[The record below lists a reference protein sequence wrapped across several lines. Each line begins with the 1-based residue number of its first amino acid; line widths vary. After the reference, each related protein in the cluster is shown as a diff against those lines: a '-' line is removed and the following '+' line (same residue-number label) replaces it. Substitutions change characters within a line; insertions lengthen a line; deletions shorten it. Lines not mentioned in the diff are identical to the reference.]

1 MSGITS
7 PVQIPLYIFP
17 VPEGDGFKIG
27 IKASFD
33 KTNFLMYEFDTGGS
47 GFWAAGNNNWWPT
60 YTKPS
65 GSSPQTINYSSGIQ
79 YTGEPV
85 ITEIYFENGLSIS
98 TTVSRITNATKESDN
113 ASSDKAFDS
122 AWVNALTET
131 SPEKPPLWG
140 HFFGDFG
147 MSLAPFTDKATGIE
161 WFFGILPQLL
171 PPPPSG
177 DSTPSMLNGF
187 IINLAAPVSGRAPS
201 SYIQIGL
208 APADIDNFTLYA
220 MQVPP
225 SPGTQPFPSSN
236 IPTYCEQLLTGYL
249 ELSPPD
255 AAFSGNEI
263 GIVFDTG
270 APSAEIHTDASN
282 AASPTISISALDSY
296 LANNIVYADESVESG
311 KTQASVLTDKEFTL
325 TAGSN
330 TLLQFPVGSESGTNA
345 VSATTLNLSSAGSG
359 YVNAGLI
366 PFFKGPVLY
375 YFPFDGKGGYGDGQ
389 IGFPKQS

>member
-1 MSGITS
+1 VSGITS

-27 IKASFD
+27 IKVSFD
-33 KTNFLMYEFDTGGS
+33 NKNFLMYEFDTGGS
-47 GFWAAGNNNWWPT
+47 GFWAAGNNNWWPKSM
-60 YTKPS
+60 YTVPPD
-65 GSSPQTINYSSGIQ
+65 SSPQTINYSSGIQ

-85 ITEIYFENGLSIS
+85 ITEVYFENGLSIS
-98 TTVSRITNATKESDN
+98 TTVSRITNAINKSNN
-113 ASSDKAFDS
+113 AKKDKAFDS
-122 AWVNALTET
+122 AWAHALTET

-147 MSLAPFTDKATGIE
+147 MSLAPFTDKTSGTE

-177 DSTPSMLNGF
+177 GATPAMLNGY
-187 IINLAAPVSGRAPS
+187 IINLNASS

-208 APADIDNFTLYA
+208 APSDIDNFTLYT
-220 MQVPP
+220 MQAP
-225 SPGTQPFPSSN
+225 SPDTQPFPSSN

-249 ELSPPD
+249 ELSPPE
-255 AAFSGNEI
+255 APFSGNEI

-282 AASPTISISALDSY
+282 AALSTISISALEPY
-296 LANNIVYADESVESG
+296 LVNDIVYSGESG
-311 KTQASVLTDKEFTL
+311 KTQSSVKPNTGFALTS
-325 TAGSN
+325 GSN
-330 TLLQFPVGSESGTNA
+330 TILQFPVGSESGTNA

-359 YVNAGLI
+359 YVNAGLV

-375 YFPFDGKGGYGDGQ
+375 YFPFDGQGGYENGQ